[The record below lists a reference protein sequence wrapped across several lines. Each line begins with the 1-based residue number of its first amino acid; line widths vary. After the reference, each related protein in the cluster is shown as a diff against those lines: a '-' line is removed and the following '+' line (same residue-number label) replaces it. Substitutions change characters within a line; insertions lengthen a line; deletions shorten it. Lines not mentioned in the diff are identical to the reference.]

1 VTNKLENVPM
11 MEIVLV
17 LLLLETNAIKAARKV
32 SQVVANVIKM
42 VHVLNVLI
50 RKNGELNVLI
60 RAKIVLNKLAIL
72 TENVI
77 YSQNFVVILVIMEKC
92 ALLLVKI
99 IIVNIVPNVKWRMV
113 FAANALAH
121 TMEMIVIGIVV
132 NVQMENVK

>member
-1 VTNKLENVPM
+1 MNVMNKLENVPM

-17 LLLLETNAIKAARKV
+17 LLLMGQNAIKAARKR

-72 TENVI
+72 TENVM

-99 IIVNIVPNVKWRMV
+99 IIVNIVPNVKW
-113 FAANALAH
+113 
-121 TMEMIVIGIVV
+121 
-132 NVQMENVK
+132 